1 MKFYMTFAILALTQ
15 GIRLNQQV
23 VKAET
28 AGDYNKTNPPPANG
42 TNSSGN
48 GTCYDCYGNNTG
60 NATAAGNYTQR
71 NIDEDAMMIAEDIL
85 VRMDKNADGVI
96 TWPEVKGAVRADMK
110 SMRQEMIRYYK
121 DQFRA
126 ADVDGDKKVT
136 MEELVN
142 SIKQQMTQHQPRP
155 EPGPMQDGT
164 TNSKDMT
171 KK

>member
-1 MKFYMTFAILALTQ
+1 MIDPEDVPHTYKYSEHKKILSTIHYWSNEHKHINGGTLVMTDFT
-15 GIRLNQQV
+15 
-23 VKAET
+23 
-28 AGDYNKTNPPPANG
+28 Y
-42 TNSSGN
+42 
-48 GTCYDCYGNNTG
+48 CYGNNTG

-110 SMRQEMIRYYK
+110 SMSQEMIRYYK

-142 SIKQQMTQHQPRP
+142 SIKQ
-155 EPGPMQDGT
+155 
-164 TNSKDMT
+164 
-171 KK
+171 

>member
-28 AGDYNKTNPPPANG
+28 AGEPGPYNKTHPTPPPATYPTTNTTANG

-110 SMRQEMIRYYK
+110 SMRQ
-121 DQFRA
+121 
-126 ADVDGDKKVT
+126 
-136 MEELVN
+136 
-142 SIKQQMTQHQPRP
+142 
-155 EPGPMQDGT
+155 
-164 TNSKDMT
+164 
-171 KK
+171 